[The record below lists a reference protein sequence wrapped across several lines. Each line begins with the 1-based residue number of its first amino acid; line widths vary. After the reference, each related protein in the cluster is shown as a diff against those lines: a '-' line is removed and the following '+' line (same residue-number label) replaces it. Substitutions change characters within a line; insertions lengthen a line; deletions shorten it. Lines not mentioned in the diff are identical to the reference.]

1 MKTIARIKREIHHL
15 KGADFR
21 RGETRRKVEK
31 LEGEIKKIKNFEV
44 RDALMNLLS
53 RACTGEL

>member
-1 MKTIARIKREIHHL
+1 MKTIVLIKREIRLL
-15 KGADFR
+15 KNADFR
-21 RGETRRKVEK
+21 RGETRRKVER
-31 LEGEIKKIKNFEV
+31 LEKEIRKIRNFEV